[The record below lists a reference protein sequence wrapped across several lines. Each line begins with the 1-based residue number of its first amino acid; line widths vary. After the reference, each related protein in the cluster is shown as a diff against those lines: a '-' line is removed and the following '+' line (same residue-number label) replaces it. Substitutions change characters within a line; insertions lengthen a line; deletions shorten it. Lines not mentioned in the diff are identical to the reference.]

1 VVGGALALSWAVR
14 KVRARRGTL
23 GGQVAL
29 VTGGSRGLGFLVA
42 RELAREGCRVAI
54 CARDPQE
61 LERARAALAMHAA
74 EVLALPC
81 DVTDAAAVERMVAE
95 VVARLG
101 RIDLVVNNAGTIQ
114 VAPLAALELHDFQDA
129 MAANFWGT
137 VHTTLAV
144 LPHMRERR
152 RGRIVNVTSVG
163 GKVAVPHLLPY
174 DCAKFAAVGFS
185 EGLRAEAA
193 RDGVAVTTVVPG
205 LMRTGSWRFALFK
218 GNAASERRWFS
229 VAARLPGLTMSARR
243 AARRIVEA
251 ARLREAEVVLGLPA
265 KVLRLINDLLPS
277 ITVGALTA
285 TNRLLPSAQP

>member
-1 VVGGALALSWAVR
+1 
-14 KVRARRGTL
+14 
-23 GGQVAL
+23 
-29 VTGGSRGLGFLVA
+29 
-42 RELAREGCRVAI
+42 
-54 CARDPQE
+54 
-61 LERARAALAMHAA
+61 
-74 EVLALPC
+74 
-81 DVTDAAAVERMVAE
+81 
-95 VVARLG
+95 
-101 RIDLVVNNAGTIQ
+101 
-114 VAPLAALELHDFQDA
+114 
-129 MAANFWGT
+129 
-137 VHTTLAV
+137 
-144 LPHMRERR
+144 
-152 RGRIVNVTSVG
+152 
-163 GKVAVPHLLPY
+163 
-174 DCAKFAAVGFS
+174 VGFS